1 MNLPKEIVTRN
12 KIRDAKICRLWLDNE
27 LTNKQIAERFG
38 VSERL
43 IGVIVYKNR
52 ACLKLDKE
60 FEKQKRIRWLKQQ
73 IKRRGRTSKD
83 SADLL
88 DQLRIEVEGNKVEHL
103 GNIGEQITKII
114 IINGNKEENGRIS
127 GNSERIPTALSL

>member
-12 KIRDAKICRLWLDNE
+12 KIRDAKICRLWLDNQ
-27 LTNKQIAERFG
+27 LTNKEIAERFG

-60 FEKQKRIRWLKQQ
+60 YEKQKRIKWLKRQ
-73 IKRRGRTSKD
+73 IYKRGNTSKD
-83 SADLL
+83 SADLI
-88 DQLRIEVEGNKVEHL
+88 DQLRNEIDGGSKDNPSGSGSQKVVV
-103 GNIGEQITKII
+103 
-114 IINGNKEENGRIS
+114 IINENNADTSTERPLSRAVSILKE
-127 GNSERIPTALSL
+127 

>member
-1 MNLPKEIVTRN
+1 MKIPKEIVTRK
-12 KIRDAKICRLWLDNE
+12 KIRDAKICRLWLENE

-43 IGVIVYKNR
+43 VGVIIYKNR

-60 FEKQKRIRWLKQQ
+60 YEKQKRIRWLKKQ
-73 IKRRGRTSKD
+73 INKRGNTAKD

-88 DQLRIEVEGNKVEHL
+88 DQLRLEIEGNKIEHSGEVKTGEVRIVIVQPQVE
-103 GNIGEQITKII
+103 NA
-114 IINGNKEENGRIS
+114 GNKNRTEAIS
-127 GNSERIPTALSL
+127 V